1 MRRSRLR
8 ERVGKKTMAY
18 SIALLLAMVNDI
30 LDLAGL
36 GAPLPEAVVDA
47 LLALA
52 IIGSLPERRLIDILG
67 AIADTITGI
76 DIAPIWSAYVLC
88 RMREASRRKAV

>member
-52 IIGSLPERRLIDILG
+52 IIGSLPER
-67 AIADTITGI
+67 
-76 DIAPIWSAYVLC
+76 S
-88 RMREASRRKAV
+88 